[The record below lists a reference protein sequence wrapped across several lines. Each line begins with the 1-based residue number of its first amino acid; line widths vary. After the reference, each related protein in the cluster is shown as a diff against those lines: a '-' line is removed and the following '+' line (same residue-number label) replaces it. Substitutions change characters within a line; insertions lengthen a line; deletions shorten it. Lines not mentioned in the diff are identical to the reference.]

1 MSIEIV
7 RQADGRVL
15 LRQRLA
21 RPAVFLDHWAVRLFS
36 EDMSLQDRFV
46 GALRQSRGTWLFT
59 CANLMEFAAMTDLD
73 QAVAVEELLRRAMP
87 SVYVADLYSDP
98 GFALSKKAVP
108 SDDPPDE
115 HWMLKDLAARA
126 HIAGG
131 TLNTTQFVQEA
142 VLQRAFLLPL
152 FDEFKKQVVNAIRA
166 SAADQEKQ
174 RFASKFRSVAAMDV
188 GDALLA
194 ELLREPHINQ
204 AFRIDDHDA
213 MDLAHTVPAATVCDY
228 LLLDRR
234 WTACLN
240 SAADRMQRAGVRGKV
255 GRAFAQPHL
264 QEFFDHLVRDQSS
277 RSSH

>member
-1 MSIEIV
+1 
-7 RQADGRVL
+7 
-15 LRQRLA
+15 
-21 RPAVFLDHWAVRLFS
+21 
-36 EDMSLQDRFV
+36 
-46 GALRQSRGTWLFT
+46 
-59 CANLMEFAAMTDLD
+59 MTDLD
-73 QAVAVEELLRRAMP
+73 QAVAAEELLRRAMP

-98 GFALSKKAVP
+98 GFALSKNGVP
-108 SDDPPDE
+108 SDDQPDE

-131 TLNTTQFVQEA
+131 TLNTTRFVQEA

-152 FDEFKKQVVNAIRA
+152 FVELKAAVANAVRA
-166 SAADQEKQ
+166 SVANQQK
-174 RFASKFRSVAAMDV
+174 RNLASKFRPVAEMDV
-188 GDALLA
+188 SEALLA

-213 MDLAHTVPAATVCDY
+213 MDLVHTVPAATVCDY

-277 RSSH
+277 RSSIDDGMAEGEGL

>member
-1 MSIEIV
+1 MGMEIV

-15 LRQRLA
+15 LRQRLV
-21 RPAVFLDHWAVRLFS
+21 RPVVYLDHWAVRLFS
-36 EDMSLQDRFV
+36 EDMSLQDGFV
-46 GALRQSRGTWLFT
+46 DALQQSRGTWLFA

-73 QAVAVEELLRRAMP
+73 QAVAAEELLLRAMP

-98 GFALSKKAVP
+98 GFALPKKAAP

-142 VLQRAFLLPL
+142 VLQRAVLLPL
-152 FDEFKKQVVNAIRA
+152 FEEFKKQVVNAIRA

-174 RFASKFRSVAAMDV
+174 RLASKFKSVAAMNV

-204 AFRIDDHDA
+204 SFRIDDHHA
-213 MDLAHTVPAATVCDY
+213 MDLVHTVPAATVCDY
-228 LLLDRR
+228 LLLDRG
-234 WTACLN
+234 WTARLN

-255 GRAFAQPHL
+255 GRAFAEPHL
-264 QEFFDHLVRDQSS
+264 QEFFEHLVRDENS
-277 RSSH
+277 RSSC

>member
-1 MSIEIV
+1 MGIEIV
-7 RQADGRVL
+7 RNADGRVL
-15 LRQRLA
+15 LRQRLV

-98 GFALSKKAVP
+98 GFALSKKVVP

-131 TLNTTQFVQEA
+131 TLNTTRFVQEA

-152 FDEFKKQVVNAIRA
+152 FVELKEAVANAVRA
-166 SAADQEKQ
+166 SVANQQK
-174 RFASKFRSVAAMDV
+174 RNLASKFRPVAEMDV
-188 GDALLA
+188 SEALLA

-204 AFRIDDHDA
+204 AFRRDDHDA
-213 MDLAHTVPAATVCDY
+213 MDLVHTVPAATVCDY
-228 LLLDRR
+228 LLLDRG
-234 WTACLN
+234 WTARLN
-240 SAADRMQRAGVRGKV
+240 SVAGRMQRAGVRGKV

-264 QEFFDHLVRDQSS
+264 QEFFDHLMRDQSS
-277 RSSH
+277 GSSR